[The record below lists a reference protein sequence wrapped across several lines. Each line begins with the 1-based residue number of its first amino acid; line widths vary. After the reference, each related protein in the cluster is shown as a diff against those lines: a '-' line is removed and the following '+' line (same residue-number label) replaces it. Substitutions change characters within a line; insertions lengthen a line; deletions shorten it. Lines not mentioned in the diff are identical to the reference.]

1 MSERNGRICCLRV
14 IVVKLAPGQTAA
26 DLPHQS
32 ELRISTHD
40 AVQSSPWGAYIAE
53 ILGASFMGRD
63 VLVGDG
69 QNILSREVGNLDCPA
84 CRVGAT
90 AELLKAVRAQ
100 ENKKRRFARSTG
112 FASAM
117 DERVEDGFLDP
128 EANYTAFVEIIIPGG
143 QSASVGRDAYPIQL
157 KCYVTTERVES
168 LRNRE
173 KQHEKEKKILKRLDS
188 NIMVK
193 LIVDWNTTN
202 AGALT

>member
-32 ELRISTHD
+32 ELRITTHD
-40 AVQSSPWGAYIAE
+40 AVHREGRSSSSASAGAYIAE

-69 QNILSREVGNLDCPA
+69 QNILSREIGNLDCPA

-90 AELLKAVRAQ
+90 AELLKAVRHAQ
-100 ENKKRRFARSTG
+100 EDKKRRFARSAG

-143 QSASVGRDAYPIQL
+143 ESASVGRDADPTQL
-157 KCYVTTERVES
+157 SE
-168 LRNRE
+168 L
-173 KQHEKEKKILKRLDS
+173 
-188 NIMVK
+188 
-193 LIVDWNTTN
+193 
-202 AGALT
+202 

>member
-32 ELRISTHD
+32 ELRITTHD
-40 AVQSSPWGAYIAE
+40 AVHREGRSSSASAGAYIAE

-69 QNILSREVGNLDCPA
+69 QNILSREIGNLDCPA

-90 AELLKAVRAQ
+90 AELLKAVRHAQ
-100 ENKKRRFARSTG
+100 EDKKRRFARSAG

-143 QSASVGRDAYPIQL
+143 ESASVGREADPTQL
-157 KCYVTTERVES
+157 SE
-168 LRNRE
+168 
-173 KQHEKEKKILKRLDS
+173 LK
-188 NIMVK
+188 MQ
-193 LIVDWNTTN
+193 IVHGGLWPVASDTWH
-202 AGALT
+202 

>member
-32 ELRISTHD
+32 ELRITTHD
-40 AVQSSPWGAYIAE
+40 EVHRAGHSSSSLSSSAATGAYIAE

-69 QNILSREVGNLDCPA
+69 QNILSREIGNLDCPA

-128 EANYTAFVEIIIPGG
+128 DANYTAFVEIIIPGG
-143 QSASVGRDAYPIQL
+143 ESASVGRYANPTYARVIDR
-157 KCYVTTERVES
+157 ERALS
-168 LRNRE
+168 LDY
-173 KQHEKEKKILKRLDS
+173 QG
-188 NIMVK
+188 
-193 LIVDWNTTN
+193 N
-202 AGALT
+202 ADP

>member
-143 QSASVGRDAYPIQL
+143 ESASVGRSPYMSPRRPGDPVSSIHGGQINAIL
-157 KCYVTTERVES
+157 VSVLGILAGLVLVALS
-168 LRNRE
+168 L
-173 KQHEKEKKILKRLDS
+173 
-188 NIMVK
+188 
-193 LIVDWNTTN
+193 LI
-202 AGALT
+202 ALVLLRR

>member
-32 ELRISTHD
+32 ELRITTHD
-40 AVQSSPWGAYIAE
+40 AVHRDHPSSSAGAYIAE

-143 QSASVGRDAYPIQL
+143 QSASVGRDAYPMQL
-157 KCYVTTERVES
+157 KCYVPRES
-168 LRNRE
+168 R
-173 KQHEKEKKILKRLDS
+173 KSKIPR
-188 NIMVK
+188 
-193 LIVDWNTTN
+193 
-202 AGALT
+202 

>member
-32 ELRISTHD
+32 ELRITTHD
-40 AVQSSPWGAYIAE
+40 AVHRDHSSSSGGAYIAE

-100 ENKKRRFARSTG
+100 ENKERRFVRSTG

-143 QSASVGRDAYPIQL
+143 ESASVGRDAYPIQL
-157 KCYVTTERVES
+157 RCTTEREPIIIS
-168 LRNRE
+168 RSF
-173 KQHEKEKKILKRLDS
+173 KILKS
-188 NIMVK
+188 
-193 LIVDWNTTN
+193 TTQIISDFC
-202 AGALT
+202 LEF

>member
-32 ELRISTHD
+32 ELRITTHD
-40 AVQSSPWGAYIAE
+40 AVHREGRSASSQSAGAYIAE

-69 QNILSREVGNLDCPA
+69 QNILSREIGNLDCPA

-90 AELLKAVRAQ
+90 AELLKAVRHAQ
-100 ENKKRRFARSTG
+100 EDKKKRRFARSAG

-143 QSASVGRDAYPIQL
+143 ESASVGREADPTQL
-157 KCYVTTERVES
+157 SE
-168 LRNRE
+168 
-173 KQHEKEKKILKRLDS
+173 LKMQIVAGELLSARWHVAV
-188 NIMVK
+188 IM
-193 LIVDWNTTN
+193 ID
-202 AGALT
+202 G